1 MKLILPGLLFAGV
14 WATSPWRERQNTRAQ
29 GAPEWSSQAAG
40 PWTPFNENYGPHA
53 RDRTVRYAAFP
64 RRNITGY
71 QGKSRN
77 AVLFSTQIVLSS
89 LCVLSEGKSLSYIG
103 VLDEVSLHLIS
114 VSSVMMKL
122 PLISVYLLRVSRLL
136 IFFPSVRLTL
146 PPFCVLSEDKYSS
159 YICVLCE
166 VKSSSYL
173 CPQWCKIFLISVL
186 SEDVFLLYLCPQW
199 E

>member
-1 MKLILPGLLFAGV
+1 MKTMDRMHGTGLSDMLRSLGEILRDIKESLGMQSSSVRRSSSHLSVSSVRVSLCLILV
-14 WATSPWRERQNTRAQ
+14 
-29 GAPEWSSQAAG
+29 SSM
-40 PWTPFNENYGPHA
+40 
-53 RDRTVRYAAFP
+53 R
-64 RRNITGY
+64 
-71 QGKSRN
+71 
-77 AVLFSTQIVLSS
+77 
-89 LCVLSEGKSLSYIG
+89 
-103 VLDEVSLHLIS
+103 VSLHLIS

-159 YICVLCE
+159 YICVPCE

-186 SEDVFLLYLCPQW
+186 SEDVFLLYLCPQ
-199 E
+199 

>member
-14 WATSPWRERQNTRAQ
+14 WATSPWGERQNTRAQ
-29 GAPEWSSQAAG
+29 GTPEWSSQAAG

-103 VLDEVSLHLIS
+103 VLDEGKSLSYLCVIS
-114 VSSVMMKL
+114 DDETS
-122 PLISVYLLRVSRLL
+122 SRLCL
-136 IFFPSVRLTL
+136 FI
-146 PPFCVLSEDKYSS
+146 EG
-159 YICVLCE
+159 
-166 VKSSSYL
+166 KSSSHLFSLSEVNSSSFL
-173 CPQWCKIFLISVL
+173 CPQWGHI
-186 SEDVFLLYLCPQW
+186 FLLYLCPLW
-199 E
+199 G